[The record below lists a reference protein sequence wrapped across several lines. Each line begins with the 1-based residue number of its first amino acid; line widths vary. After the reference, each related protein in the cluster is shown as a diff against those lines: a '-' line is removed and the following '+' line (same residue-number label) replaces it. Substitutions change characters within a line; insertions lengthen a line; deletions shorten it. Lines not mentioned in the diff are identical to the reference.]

1 MKIDWPTRGHSY
13 IDDDLSGLSELLISE
28 KGLTAGPQAHLFET
42 EFSEKFKLNA
52 SYATMSC
59 AHALDIVG
67 KLVIENTDQE
77 VILPAHTYCA
87 TALGFARAGA
97 KLVWADIDP
106 KHLTIT
112 LSEIERLTTDKTKV
126 IVVVHLY
133 GLICPEIEKI
143 MNFAKQRNIVV
154 VEDCAQ
160 CIGAKFNEKYAGTF
174 GDFATF
180 SFHAQKNLTTLG
192 EGGMLAVKDAGLDKK
207 IRALRLN
214 GHLPFEDQEKYWLPA
229 MTDVTDQSDNSWPMK
244 ATITD
249 AQALVGRNVLKRLD
263 QMTLKR
269 KQNAL
274 AICSKLDK
282 YSEIIFQENLS
293 NVSHCN
299 HLLPFKLVSDN
310 IDRDTFMD
318 RMFNEFGIK
327 CVIQYYPLYRYD
339 LFKYKGFAHTGL
351 ICTDDF
357 YDNMISLP
365 FSHEL
370 TEQELDYIVNSM
382 TNIMDSSA

>member
-13 IDDDLSGLSELLISE
+13 IDDDLSGLSDLLMSE
-28 KGLTAGPQAHLFET
+28 RGLTAGPQAQLFEA

-52 SYATMSC
+52 AYTTMSC

-77 VILPAHTYCA
+77 VIVPAHTYCA
-87 TALGFARAGA
+87 SALGFARAGA

-106 KHLTIT
+106 RHLTIT
-112 LSEIERLTTDKTKV
+112 LSEIERLTTEKTKV

-133 GLICPEIEKI
+133 GLICPEIEQIVEYANERKI
-143 MNFAKQRNIVV
+143 LV

-160 CIGAKFNEKYAGTF
+160 CIGAKLNEKYAGSF

-192 EGGMLAVKDAGLDKK
+192 EGGMLAVRETALDKK
-207 IRALRLN
+207 VRALRLN
-214 GHLPFEDQEKYWLPA
+214 GHLPFQDQEKYWLPA
-229 MTDVTDQSDNSWPMK
+229 MTDVTNQTDNSWPMK
-244 ATITD
+244 TTITD

-269 KQNAL
+269 KQIAC
-274 AICSKLDK
+274 AISSKLNK
-282 YSEIIFQENLS
+282 YDEIIFQEKIS
-293 NVSHCN
+293 DVSHCN
-299 HLLPFKLVSDN
+299 HLLPLKLISKSIN
-310 IDRDTFMD
+310 RDTFMD
-318 RMFNEFGIK
+318 RIFKEFGIK

-339 LFKYKGFAHTGL
+339 LFKSKGYAHTGL
-351 ICTDDF
+351 PCTDDF
-357 YDNMISLP
+357 YDNMVSLP

-370 TEQELDYIVNSM
+370 SDQEVDYIVNAV
-382 TNIMDSSA
+382 TTIIESAA